1 METTSASTSKIISR
15 NFEETI
21 VEKSNKPGRVKS
33 RVLRI
38 TTLFILAIILV
49 LNNAL
54 YTLFIP
60 LVIREY
66 KIVSNNDMLYYYGL
80 MYASKDIALLISS
93 PLIGGLID
101 RVGYDDPLVGG
112 IGFILVSTI
121 IFAFGDSY
129 WLFFTNRVF
138 QGLTSIMTDTSI
150 MVVIAALFTR
160 DENRIYAFGALLG
173 CSTLGFLIMSPF
185 VDILVTNLLNDRI
198 LFLGFDAA
206 YVGISLIAFCLLK
219 WYNFAEMSVGRKV
232 ETKQDLVPMW
242 KLLIDPYILICAG
255 ALAMSQVLPSFFQY
269 VLPFWSGYAILLSNE
284 KLSCILG
291 LSAHLSGIIMAVL
304 VANTYPNRRWLIIA
318 SGLTLEG
325 ICGLIL
331 PFVTSYVPLM
341 DNKRKEGPTT
351 SNDSKRTK
359 KEACPHA
366 EKCFRR
372 NPHHFREYDHVH
384 LKNFMEQGPDF
395 KLPPGFPQERQI
407 IVEQLEILKSVLKIG
422 ENMNGNNNKESI
434 IKPIAIRAEPSSTSS
449 SSKKIQKSTSFK
461 PSSDVK
467 LCNSKSMASKL
478 EKNAP
483 YNIFFTQVPKAIETM
498 NQDNTITFTDLLCPS
513 LGELQASLQFNFMID
528 VMWLIEQYQARG
540 VHKIP
545 LTILYG
551 YEFPDMEK
559 YMSKFL
565 PNVTYHLVKMKDPF
579 GTHHSKMGLY
589 AYADG
594 SLRVVVSTA
603 NLYYEDWNHYNQGLW
618 ISPACPALPGG
629 SSERDGESSTKF
641 KSTLLKYLQ
650 TYNLACL
657 KGWTEHVKKTDF
669 SQIKVFLV
677 TSVPGKHFPQN
688 DGSHIHRVANIL
700 SKHCTLPSKTTP
712 QSEGP
717 LAWCINAQ
725 ASTIGSLG
733 KAPAEW
739 LRSVMLRTLSCH
751 KQGQPTANSQATL
764 NIIYPTV
771 DNVMKS
777 YFGAEGGGCLPYAK
791 NINEKQK
798 WLKDYLHEWRADVT
812 HRTRVMPHI
821 KTYCRVSPCLT
832 KLAWFLLTSANIS
845 KAAWGGNIQRDSS
858 VYVRSNEVG
867 VMFMPSLFDED
878 YFVIRKEC
886 VPEGGHVFPFIYD
899 MPLMS
904 YKPADYP
911 WCN

>member
-1 METTSASTSKIISR
+1 
-15 NFEETI
+15 
-21 VEKSNKPGRVKS
+21 
-33 RVLRI
+33 
-38 TTLFILAIILV
+38 
-49 LNNAL
+49 
-54 YTLFIP
+54 
-60 LVIREY
+60 
-66 KIVSNNDMLYYYGL
+66 
-80 MYASKDIALLISS
+80 
-93 PLIGGLID
+93 
-101 RVGYDDPLVGG
+101 
-112 IGFILVSTI
+112 
-121 IFAFGDSY
+121 
-129 WLFFTNRVF
+129 
-138 QGLTSIMTDTSI
+138 
-150 MVVIAALFTR
+150 
-160 DENRIYAFGALLG
+160 
-173 CSTLGFLIMSPF
+173 
-185 VDILVTNLLNDRI
+185 
-198 LFLGFDAA
+198 
-206 YVGISLIAFCLLK
+206 
-219 WYNFAEMSVGRKV
+219 
-232 ETKQDLVPMW
+232 
-242 KLLIDPYILICAG
+242 
-255 ALAMSQVLPSFFQY
+255 
-269 VLPFWSGYAILLSNE
+269 
-284 KLSCILG
+284 
-291 LSAHLSGIIMAVL
+291 
-304 VANTYPNRRWLIIA
+304 
-318 SGLTLEG
+318 
-325 ICGLIL
+325 
-331 PFVTSYVPLM
+331 M
-341 DNKRKEGPTT
+341 DNKRKDTT
-351 SNDSKRTK
+351 TPNNDVNDSKRSK

-372 NPHHFREYDHVH
+372 NPHHFREYDHLH
-384 LKNFMEQGPDF
+384 LKNFIEQGPDF
-395 KLPPGFPQERQI
+395 QLPAGFPQERQV
-407 IVEQLEILKSVLKIG
+407 IVEQIEVLKSLLKTD
-422 ENMNGNNNKESI
+422 ENKNGLNKNDSIVKPVAIKAES
-434 IKPIAIRAEPSSTSS
+434 SSTSS
-449 SSKKIQKSTSFK
+449 FSKKKQKSTSFK
-461 PSSDVK
+461 PSSDIK
-467 LCNSKSMASKL
+467 LLNSSSMASKL

-483 YNIFFTQVPKAIETM
+483 YNIFFTQVPKAVETM
-498 NQDNTITFTDLLCPS
+498 NKDNTITFTDLLCPS
-513 LGELQASLQFNFMID
+513 LGELKASLQFNFMID

-540 VHKIP
+540 VHKLP
-545 LTILYG
+545 LTVLYG

-618 ISPACPALPGG
+618 VSPTCTTLPAG
-629 SSERDGESSTKF
+629 SSERDGESPTNF
-641 KSTLLKYLQ
+641 KSTLLKYLE

-657 KGWTEHVKKTDF
+657 KGWIEHVKKTDF

-677 TSVPGKHFPQN
+677 TSVPGKHYPHS
-688 DGSHIHRVANIL
+688 DGSHIHRVTNIL
-700 SKHCTLPSKTTP
+700 SKHCTLPTKTTP

-733 KAPAEW
+733 KTPAEW
-739 LRSVMLRTLSCH
+739 LRSVLLRTLSCH
-751 KQGQPTANSQATL
+751 KQGQPTANSQATI

-845 KAAWGGNIQRDSS
+845 KAAWGGNIQRDSA

-886 VPEGGHVFPFIYD
+886 VPEGGRVFPFIYD

-904 YKPADYP
+904 YKPEDYP